1 MTGEK
6 KPKYLKNICWVC
18 GEPML
23 GLHYHETDEEDYADE
38 PDDLDE
44 SPVEFS
50 ESAEG
55 ERAREKQ
62 ARSYDELNGA
72 PEGEHDR

>member
-6 KPKYLKNICWVC
+6 KLKYLKNICWVC

-38 PDDLDE
+38 PDDRDGMTQEFTE
-44 SPVEFS
+44 SE
-50 ESAEG
+50 EGDLARHDWAE
-55 ERAREKQ
+55 R
-62 ARSYDELNGA
+62 YDELNGA
-72 PEGEHDR
+72 PEGDNDR